1 MLHEIVMSGL
11 GGQGALLIGQILAV
25 AGTVEDLNA
34 TWMPTYGPEKRGGTA
49 FCDVILSDEPIGSPV
64 VDEPEAVVAMD
75 AASFERFESSIAPG
89 GKMIYNASVCT
100 AAPARGYRLYRRSGR
115 GDRTCAWQRQGDQ
128 HGAPWRTAG
137 SIPNCAGDL
146 CGSGLAREARRKKRK
161 TAGHE
166 SGGDPPRRRLRETA
180 KIRKIMVP
188 GVGKPMPGT
197 FYIGNRHRK

>member
-34 TWMPTYGPEKRGGTA
+34 TWMPIYGPEKRGGTA

-75 AASFERFESSIAPG
+75 AASFERFESSIVPG

-100 AAPARGYRLYRRSGR
+100 AAPARADIGYIAVPAGEITHALGSDKVTNMVLLGALLEAYPIVQETSVEAGLREKLGAKKEKLLAMNLEAIRR
-115 GDRTCAWQRQGDQ
+115 
-128 HGAPWRTAG
+128 
-137 SIPNCAGDL
+137 
-146 CGSGLAREARRKKRK
+146 
-161 TAGHE
+161 
-166 SGGDPPRRRLRETA
+166 GGDCA
-180 KIRKIMVP
+180 KLQK
-188 GVGKPMPGT
+188 
-197 FYIGNRHRK
+197 